1 MAKMTGFKVYKGT
14 KQAFI
19 ESGKATANANAIVFI
34 TGGSDA
40 SKSCIFAQGTYFAN
54 FTEFIAAYVGAMN
67 YVKGINVGGQSYN
80 ASAGGGYVAFNAKD
94 PSTVAVNAN
103 SNGVEIGLTDA
114 FINKVNDTAAN
125 LGTASDNADKDG
137 SVYARIANLATLVSN
152 LTGDSTDS
160 IEGQIT
166 SAITAL
172 RTEIVGTLDTA
183 DAKTLAAINDELDA
197 IDAKWSNY
205 VLKSDLS
212 TEVSDNA
219 GTKVNVTVKTKD
231 GKVSD
236 VIVDETQLDTALNT
250 KANASDV
257 YTKTETENYVSG
269 KISEE
274 VTRANNAYDAK
285 GDAAQ
290 ALVDAKA
297 YVDGKVDGKF
307 DAAGT
312 AAGLDAAM
320 DARVKVLEAID
331 HTKLATDASAAAV
344 ATILDGAPEKFDTL
358 KEVAEW
364 ISNSESAD
372 SAADL
377 VTRVAAL
384 ESINHDAYI
393 AADEANL
400 AAAKKY
406 TDDTITGLNLANTYD
421 AKGAADTALN
431 SAKSYADSLVK
442 NANGE
447 NLYDTKG
454 SAATAESNAKA
465 YAKEYADGLASNY
478 DASGAAANALTEA
491 KSYTDTEIGK
501 LNFDEAGSADAA
513 LEAAKKYTDGLA
525 VNYATAAQGAKAD
538 AAAPQATT
546 YTKTE
551 VDTMWNW
558 EII

>member
-1 MAKMTGFKVYKGT
+1 MGQIVGQMTGFKVFKGT
-14 KQAFI
+14 KQEFI
-19 ESGKATANANAIVFI
+19 NSGKNTTYKDAIVFI
-34 TGGSDA
+34 TGGTDA
-40 SKSCIFAQGTYFAN
+40 SASCIFAQDTYFASI
-54 FTEFIAAYVGAMN
+54 TDLLTTIN
-67 YVKGINVGGQSYN
+67 YVKGINIDGKSYN
-80 ASAGGGYVAFNAKD
+80 VAAGGGYIGFEASN
-94 PSTVAVNAN
+94 PSEVKVNATN
-103 SNGVEIGLTDA
+103 NGIAIGLSDA
-114 FINKVNDTAAN
+114 FVKKVDDTATALGSSSDAAN
-125 LGTASDNADKDG
+125 AGG
-137 SVYARIANLATLVSN
+137 SAFARIANLAALVSD
-152 LTGDSTDS
+152 LTGGSTES
-160 IEGQIT
+160 IEGQIA
-166 SAITAL
+166 SAIDGL
-172 RTEIVGTLDTA
+172 RTEIVGTLDDA

-236 VIVDETQLDTALNT
+236 VIVDETQLDTALNA

-257 YTKTETENYVSG
+257 YTKIETENYVTG
-269 KISEE
+269 KISDE

-331 HTKLATDASAAAV
+331 HAKLATDASAAAV

-358 KEVAEW
+358 KEVADW
-364 ISNSESAD
+364 ISASDSAS

-384 ESINHDAYI
+384 EGINHDAYI

-400 AAAKKY
+400 TAAKKY
-406 TDDTITGLNLANTYD
+406 TDDTITGLDLANTYD

-442 NANGE
+442 NADGE

-465 YAKEYADGLASNY
+465 YAKEYADGLATNY

-501 LNFDEAGSADAA
+501 LNFDGAGSADAA
-513 LEAAKKYTDGLA
+513 LEAAKKYADGLA

-551 VDTMWNW
+551 VDAMWNW